1 MLIKFVLGR
10 IGQDKLCGLQAACV
24 VIHAR
29 QTGRKTCKRPVN
41 SEQTGFRGGLFVQ
54 ARFLFGVGKNIQ
66 IAHHVFHIGCAAIA
80 HFPFPMAV
88 TGFERKRET
97 VAVKTCAFE

>member
-1 MLIKFVLGR
+1 MAMNIEVNVDGVVAGMVRRLMLIKFVLGR

-41 SEQTGFRGGLFVQ
+41 SEQTGFRCGLFAQ
-54 ARFLFGVGKNIQ
+54 A
-66 IAHHVFHIGCAAIA
+66 
-80 HFPFPMAV
+80 
-88 TGFERKRET
+88 
-97 VAVKTCAFE
+97 